1 VGQDLSSS
9 GFRALAEFRYHI
21 RRFLRYSEEAA
32 RAHGLEPQQH
42 QLLLAIKGL
51 PPEVVPTIGE
61 LAARL
66 QIRHHSTV
74 ELINRLSQRG
84 AIARSVS
91 KEDRREVRIRLTAA
105 GERLLHALTVEH
117 RDELHRTG
125 PELMRALKAVLNDQ
139 GRKRA
144 KDLSASRRRPEKM
157 ATRAGTGA
165 G

>member
-1 VGQDLSSS
+1 VAQDLSPS
-9 GFRALAEFRYHI
+9 GFRALAEFRHQI

-51 PPEVVPTIGE
+51 PPEVAPTIGE

-74 ELINRLSQRG
+74 ELINRLCERG
-84 AIARSVS
+84 ATARSVS
-91 KEDRREVRIRLTAA
+91 KEDRRQVYIRLTAA
-105 GERLLHALTVEH
+105 GERLLHTLTVDH
-117 RDELHRTG
+117 REELHRTG
-125 PELMRALKAVLNDQ
+125 PELMRALSAVLKET

-144 KDLSASRRRPEKM
+144 KGLPASRRRPEKM
-157 ATRAGTGA
+157 ATRAGAGA